1 MNADRGSVVS
11 GTLKLG
17 LFAAIAAAIVAGGW
31 RLTGERIAANTHAA
45 RLAQFESVLGV
56 TVFDTLDYDAPAIV
70 EPPHRLPGDA
80 PARIYEALDNGVRV
94 ARVFEVQAA
103 GYGGP
108 IVLLVGIDA
117 AFVVTGVRV
126 VNHTETPGLGTN
138 IERERSD
145 WITSFDGRSLDADDG
160 SVWALKRDGG
170 VFDAFTG
177 ATITPRAVVEAVHE
191 TLLYAQSMDAA
202 P

>member
-1 MNADRGSVVS
+1 MSVDRGGVIS

-31 RLTGERIAANTHAA
+31 RLTGERIAANAHAA
-45 RLAQFESVLGV
+45 RLAQFESVLGA
-56 TVFDTLDYDAPAIV
+56 TAFDTLDYDVPTVV
-70 EPPHRLPGDA
+70 EPPHRLPGDE
-80 PARIYEALDNGVRV
+80 PARIYEAYANGERV

-108 IVLLVGIDA
+108 ILLLVGIDA
-117 AFVVTGVRV
+117 AFGVTGVRV
-126 VNHTETPGLGTN
+126 VSHTETPGLGTN
-138 IERERSD
+138 IEHERSD
-145 WITSFDGRSLDADDG
+145 WITSFDGRSLDDDDG

-170 VFDAFTG
+170 AFDAFTG

-191 TLLYAQSMDAA
+191 TLVYAQSMEAA

>member
-1 MNADRGSVVS
+1 MSADRGGVIA

-45 RLAQFESVLGV
+45 RLAQFESVLGPV
-56 TVFDTLDYDAPAIV
+56 AFDALDYDAPLRV
-70 EPPHRLPGDA
+70 EPPHRLPGDE
-80 PARIYEALDNGVRV
+80 PALIYEAFAAGQRV

-108 IVLLVGIDA
+108 IVLLVGIDTA
-117 AFVVTGVRV
+117 GTVTGVRV
-126 VNHTETPGLGTN
+126 LSHTETPGLGTN

-145 WITSFDGRSLDADDG
+145 WITGFDGRALGANDG

-170 VFDAFTG
+170 AFDAFTG
-177 ATITPRAVVEAVHE
+177 ATITPRAVVEAVRD
-191 TLLYAQSMDAA
+191 TLAYAASMEAT